1 MLNFSLYKYTMDGY
15 DAYLSRHSNKL
26 TYLYPQSYSTASR
39 YQNILCIEDSLAV
52 KYHETYPQFKIEK
65 SDQDIYY
72 KVESANENRL
82 DIISNIAYNTPK
94 FWWVIA
100 MANDIVDPFKVPV
113 DTILRIPDLSVLYNE
128 VM

>member
-15 DAYLSRHSNKL
+15 DAYLSRYSNEL
-26 TYLYPQSYSTASR
+26 TYLYPRSYDTVSR
-39 YQNILCIEDSLAV
+39 YQNVLCIEDDLSV
-52 KYHETYPQFKIEK
+52 KYHETFPKFEIEK

-72 KVESANENRL
+72 KVETKNENRL
-82 DIISNIAYNTPK
+82 DIISNIAYNTPRL
-94 FWWVIA
+94 WWVIA